1 MYYCE
6 SMPLTELRG
15 MDRSPASGVDS
26 SEGAANPASEVELSR
41 GCNHDQWWWRSE
53 AAHLLLR
60 SH

>member
-26 SEGAANPASEVELSR
+26 SEGAADPASEVNSVVGAIMTSGGGGPRLPI
-41 GCNHDQWWWRSE
+41 CC
-53 AAHLLLR
+53 
-60 SH
+60 